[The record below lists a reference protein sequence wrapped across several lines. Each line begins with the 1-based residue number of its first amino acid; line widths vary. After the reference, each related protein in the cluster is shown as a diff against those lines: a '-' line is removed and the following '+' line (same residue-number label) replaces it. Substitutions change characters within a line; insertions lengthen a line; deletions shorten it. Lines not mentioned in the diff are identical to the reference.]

1 LPLVLFFL
9 IVEESDR
16 ILHPSVSIYSCKPT
30 TKELIHEKEEE
41 KKASC
46 HPVLVTEF
54 EKKIENFSERKIPTK
69 DG

>member
-1 LPLVLFFL
+1 
-9 IVEESDR
+9 
-16 ILHPSVSIYSCKPT
+16 VSIYSCKPT